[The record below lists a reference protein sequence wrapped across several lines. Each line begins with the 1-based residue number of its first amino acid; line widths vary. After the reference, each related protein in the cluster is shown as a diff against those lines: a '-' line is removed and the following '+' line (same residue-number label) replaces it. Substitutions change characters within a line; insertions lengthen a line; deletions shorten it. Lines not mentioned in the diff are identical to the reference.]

1 MDKKKNNSL
10 SLQYKKVETRVY
22 GLKSLT
28 SIAMTQ
34 TTRWSEEDIPH
45 VVGNG
50 WLVDFTLKWVRHI
63 RTPRPAVHFF
73 GFLKIFKVGNLTLD
87 MDNSFSTKFQ
97 L

>member
-34 TTRWSEEDIPH
+34 TTR
-45 VVGNG
+45 
-50 WLVDFTLKWVRHI
+50 
-63 RTPRPAVHFF
+63 
-73 GFLKIFKVGNLTLD
+73 
-87 MDNSFSTKFQ
+87 
-97 L
+97 